1 MTPIVEPLQTSV
13 NHAPAQNTQ
22 ATISSEAPNA
32 SDFIIVNSITVTL
45 TAVATPPAGELQVVL
60 RDGASGVGAIKWTA
74 FMMVGANGMASIV
87 ANDLWLP
94 MTVGNVAT
102 LEFTAAGGLT
112 TRESVTLGYT
122 VSNRLG

>member
-1 MTPIVEPLQTSV
+1 MTPITEPYQTSV
-13 NHAPAQNTQ
+13 NHAPAANTQ

-32 SDFIIVNSITVTL
+32 SDFVIVNSICATL

-60 RDGASGVGAIKWTA
+60 RDGAAGAGAIKWTG
-74 FMMVGANGMASIV
+74 FLMVAANGHNHLI

-94 MTVGNVAT
+94 MSVGNVAT
-102 LEFTAAGGLT
+102 LEFTAAGGAT